1 MDNAVEPGVDF
12 DAEPIPLLF
21 ATQVSM
27 GVVGAL
33 YLLLGLLG
41 AAMTVLGAV
50 LMAEG
55 GGEDAFVFL
64 IEGPIIIVFAGGLG
78 AIMLAAALGL
88 QRRAMW
94 AWVATL
100 IAGAMM
106 MSSPCCMPVGLL
118 WLYTL
123 LQEPARKA
131 FLE

>member
-1 MDNAVEPGVDF
+1 MDNAFEPGVDF

-27 GVVGAL
+27 GIVGAF
-33 YLLLGLLG
+33 YLLFGVLGIG
-41 AAMTVLGAV
+41 MTVLGAV
-50 LMAEG
+50 LMANG
-55 GGEDAFVFL
+55 AGEDAFILLV
-64 IEGPIIIVFAGGLG
+64 EGPIFLVFAGGLG
-78 AIMLAAALGL
+78 GIILAAALGL